1 MRWQRWSRIG
11 VFTGWS
17 IIALA
22 GCGNGGPG
30 TEADDAPAPGVTVVQ
45 LEPEPV
51 TETQE
56 FVGRVVAAERV
67 ELRARVQGFLRER
80 DFIEGQKVS
89 AGDRLFLIEP
99 EPYQAVLAQR
109 EADVDRAQAEFA
121 NAQSQL
127 RRGEELVKNNDI
139 PRARVDELR
148 AAEAVAQ
155 AGIAQAEAALKA
167 AQLNLDYT
175 EIQAPIDGSIG
186 LSRFSIGNLVGPES
200 GVLATLV
207 QQDPIYVQFPLTQRD
222 LLAQRRLLQERG
234 GDPTAVVVHLRLAD
248 GSRYAHDGQIDFVDV
263 TVDPGTDTVLVRS
276 LFPNPE
282 TLLLAGQ
289 YVGVVVESGEPEM
302 ALLVP
307 QSALQV
313 DQTGLFVLVLDA
325 EERVQV
331 RRITTG
337 PMVGARMV
345 VKTGL
350 QAGDR
355 VVVEGTQK
363 VRPGQAVTAA
373 PWQPPVQD

>member
-22 GCGNGGPG
+22 GCGNGGSG

-248 GSRYAHDGQIDFVDV
+248 GSRYGHDGQIDFVDV

>member
-1 MRWQRWSRIG
+1 MRWQRQSRIA

-17 IIALA
+17 IIVLA

-30 TEADDAPAPGVTVVQ
+30 IEAGSAPAPAVTVAL

-67 ELRARVQGFLRER
+67 ELIARVPGFLRER
-80 DFIEGQKVS
+80 DFIEGQKVG

-109 EADVDRAQAEFA
+109 AADVDRARAEFG

-127 RRGEELVKNNDI
+127 RRGEELLKSNDI

-148 AAEAVAQ
+148 AAESVAK
-155 AGIAQAEAALKA
+155 AGIAQAEAALQA

-175 EIQAPIDGSIG
+175 EIRAPIDGSIG

-200 GVLATLV
+200 GVLATMV

-222 LLAQRRLLQERG
+222 LLAQRRQVQERG
-234 GDPTAVVVHLRLAD
+234 GDPAAVVVHLRLAD
-248 GSRYAHDGQIDFVDV
+248 GARYEQDGQIDFVDV

-276 LFPNPE
+276 LFPNPRN
-282 TLLLAGQ
+282 LLLAGQ
-289 YVGVVVESGEPEM
+289 YVGVEVESGEPEM
-302 ALLVP
+302 ALLLP

-313 DQTGLFVLVLDA
+313 DQTGFFVLVLDD
-325 EERVQV
+325 EERVEV
-331 RRITTG
+331 RRVATG
-337 PMVGARMV
+337 PMMGARIV
-345 VKTGL
+345 VQTGL
-350 QAGDR
+350 GAGDR
-355 VVVEGTQK
+355 VVVEGVQK

-373 PWQPPVQD
+373 PWQPPVRD

>member
-1 MRWQRWSRIG
+1 MRWQRRSRIAF
-11 VFTGWS
+11 FTGWS
-17 IIALA
+17 IIVLA

-30 TEADDAPAPGVTVVQ
+30 IEAGSAPAPAVTVAL

-67 ELRARVQGFLRER
+67 ELMARVPGFLRER

-99 EPYQAVLAQR
+99 EPYQAVLTQR
-109 EADVDRAQAEFA
+109 AADVDRARAEFG

-127 RRGEELVKNNDI
+127 RRGEELLKTNDI

-148 AAEAVAQ
+148 AAESVAK
-155 AGIAQAEAALKA
+155 AGIAQAEAAQQA

-175 EIQAPIDGSIG
+175 EIRAPIDGSIG

-200 GVLATLV
+200 GVLATMV

-222 LLAQRRLLQERG
+222 LLAQRRLVQERG
-234 GDPTAVVVHLRLAD
+234 GDPAAVVVHLRLAD
-248 GSRYAHDGQIDFVDV
+248 GARYEHDGQIDFVDV

-276 LFPNPE
+276 LFPNPRN
-282 TLLLAGQ
+282 LLLAGQ
-289 YVGVVVESGEPEM
+289 YLGVVIASGEPEM

-307 QSALQV
+307 QSALQI
-313 DQTGLFVLVLDA
+313 DQTGFFVLVLDD

-331 RRITTG
+331 RRVATG
-337 PMVGARMV
+337 PMVGARIV
-345 VKTGL
+345 VQTGL
-350 QAGDR
+350 GSGDR
-355 VVVEGTQK
+355 VVVEGVQK
-363 VRPGQAVTAA
+363 VRPGQAVTAS
-373 PWQPPVQD
+373 PWQPPVRD

>member
-1 MRWQRWSRIG
+1 MRWQRRSRIAF
-11 VFTGWS
+11 FTGWS
-17 IIALA
+17 IIVLA

-30 TEADDAPAPGVTVVQ
+30 IEAGSAPAPAVTVAL

-67 ELRARVQGFLRER
+67 ELMARVPGFLRER

-99 EPYQAVLAQR
+99 EPYQAVLTQR
-109 EADVDRAQAEFA
+109 AADVDRARAEFG

-127 RRGEELVKNNDI
+127 RRGEELLKTNDI

-148 AAEAVAQ
+148 AAESVAK
-155 AGIAQAEAALKA
+155 AGIAQAEAAQQA

-175 EIQAPIDGSIG
+175 EIRAPIDGSIG

-200 GVLATLV
+200 GVLATMV

-222 LLAQRRLLQERG
+222 LLAQRRLVQERG
-234 GDPTAVVVHLRLAD
+234 GDPAAVVVHLRLAD
-248 GSRYAHDGQIDFVDV
+248 GARYEHDGQIDFVDV

-276 LFPNPE
+276 LFPNPRN
-282 TLLLAGQ
+282 LLLAGQ
-289 YVGVVVESGEPEM
+289 YLGVVIASGEPEM

-307 QSALQV
+307 QSALQI
-313 DQTGLFVLVLDA
+313 DQTGFFVLVLDD

-331 RRITTG
+331 RRVATG
-337 PMVGARMV
+337 PMVGARIV
-345 VKTGL
+345 VQTGL
-350 QAGDR
+350 GAGDR
-355 VVVEGTQK
+355 VVVEGVQK
-363 VRPGQAVTAA
+363 VRPGQAVTAS
-373 PWQPPVQD
+373 PWQPPVRD

>member
-1 MRWQRWSRIG
+1 MSWQRRSRIAI
-11 VFTGWS
+11 FTGWS
-17 IIALA
+17 ILVLA

-30 TEADDAPAPGVTVVQ
+30 TEAGGAPVPGVTVVQ

-51 TETQE
+51 TATRE

-67 ELRARVQGFLRER
+67 ELIARVPGFLRER
-80 DFIEGQKVS
+80 DFIEGQQVS

-109 EADVDRAQAEFA
+109 EADVDRARAESA

-127 RRGEELVKNNDI
+127 RRAEELLKSNDI
-139 PRARVDELR
+139 SRARVDELR
-148 AAEAVAQ
+148 AAESVAQ
-155 AGIAQAEAALKA
+155 AGIAQAEAAQQA

-175 EIQAPIDGSIG
+175 EIRAPIDGSIG

-200 GVLATLV
+200 GVLATMV

-222 LLAQRRLLQERG
+222 LLTQRRLVQERG
-234 GDPTAVVVHLRLAD
+234 GDPAAVVVHLRLAD
-248 GSRYAHDGQIDFVDV
+248 DARYEQDGQIDFVDV

-276 LFPNPE
+276 LFPNPRN
-282 TLLLAGQ
+282 LLLAGQ

-307 QSALQV
+307 QSALQI
-313 DQTGLFVLVLDA
+313 DQTGFFVLVLDD
-325 EERVQV
+325 EEQVQV
-331 RRITTG
+331 RRVATG
-337 PMVGARMV
+337 PMVGARIV
-345 VKTGL
+345 VQTGL
-350 QAGDR
+350 GSGDR
-355 VVVEGTQK
+355 VVVEGVQK

-373 PWQPPVQD
+373 PWQPPVRD